1 MESEMNCYD
10 IVFIGHVTVDQIEA
24 PEGSA
29 HGVPGG
35 APFFGAFAACWAKKR
50 IAVVTRMAEED
61 KYVLEP
67 LKTVGIDV
75 YLQPAHSTTH
85 MRVVHP
91 TGNVDERLMYQTE
104 DAGFF
109 VSADTPP
116 IESCLIHL
124 GALTDSEFTL
134 GFMRDLKQRGFRL
147 SVDMQSF
154 VRQVDPESGV
164 IHFRDVP
171 GKREIVGLAD
181 IVKLDI
187 IEAEILTGTR
197 NLEEAAALVEEWGA
211 IETILTC
218 SRGVFARYKG
228 DTFFEKFSN
237 RNSEGRTGR
246 GDTTMGAYLVM
257 RIDHDVQVSL
267 GFAAALAS
275 IKMETPGPFRGSL
288 EDVLVRMSNKPAA
301 QR

>member
-1 MESEMNCYD
+1 MNRYD

-29 HGVPGG
+29 QAVPGG
-35 APFFGAFAACWAKKR
+35 APFFGAIAACSAKKR

-61 KYVLEP
+61 KHFLEP
-67 LKTVGIDV
+67 LKAVGIDV
-75 YLQPAHSTTH
+75 YLQPAHSTMH
-85 MRVVHP
+85 MRVVYP
-91 TGNVDERLMYQTE
+91 TGNADKRLMYQTE

-109 VSADTPP
+109 ESPDILP
-116 IESCLIHL
+116 IEPCLIHL
-124 GALTDSEFTL
+124 GALTDREFTL
-134 GFMRDLKQRGFRL
+134 GFIRDLKQRGFRL
-147 SVDMQSF
+147 SVDIQSF

-171 GKREIVGLAD
+171 GKREIGALAD

-187 IEAEILTGTR
+187 VEAEILTGMR
-197 NLEEAAALVEEWGA
+197 NPEEAVALVEEWGA

-218 SRGVFARYKG
+218 SDGVFARYKR
-228 DTFFEKFSN
+228 DTLFEKFSN
-237 RNSEGRTGR
+237 ENSQGRTGR
-246 GDTTMGAYLVM
+246 GDTVMRAYLVR
-257 RIDHDVQVSL
+257 RIDHDVQASL
-267 GFAAALAS
+267 IFAAALAS

-288 EDVLVRMSNKPAA
+288 VDVLARMNNKPAV

>member
-1 MESEMNCYD
+1 MVSEMNRYD
-10 IVFIGHVTVDQIEA
+10 IVFMGHVTVDEIEA

-29 HGVPGG
+29 RRVPGG
-35 APFFGAFAACWAKKR
+35 APFFGAFATCSAKKR

-61 KYVLEP
+61 KHLLEP
-67 LKTVGIDV
+67 LKAVGIDV

-91 TGNVDERLMYQTE
+91 TGNVDERSMYQTAN
-104 DAGFF
+104 AGFF
-109 VSADTPP
+109 VSADIPP

-171 GKREIVGLAD
+171 GKREIVGLAE

-197 NLEEAAALVEEWGA
+197 NLEEAGMLVEEWGA

-218 SRGVFARYKG
+218 SDGVFARYKG
-228 DTFFEKFSN
+228 DTFFERFSN
-237 RNSEGRTGR
+237 RNSQGRTGR
-246 GDTTMGAYLVM
+246 GDTVMGAYLVR

-267 GFAAALAS
+267 SFAAALAS

-288 EDVLVRMSNKPAA
+288 EDVLARMSNKPAT

>member
-1 MESEMNCYD
+1 MNRYD
-10 IVFIGHVTVDQIEA
+10 IVFMGHVTVDQIEA

-29 HGVPGG
+29 PAVPGG
-35 APFFGAFAACWAKKR
+35 APFFGAFAACWARKR
-50 IAVVTRMAEED
+50 IGVVTRMAEED
-61 KYVLEP
+61 KYILEP
-67 LKTVGIDV
+67 LKEVGIDV
-75 YLQPAHSTTH
+75 YLQPARSTTH

-91 TGNVDERLMYQTE
+91 TGNVDERLMYQTAN
-104 DAGFF
+104 AGLFI
-109 VSADTPP
+109 SADIPP

-124 GALTDSEFTL
+124 GALTNSEFTL

-154 VRQVDPESGV
+154 VRQVDPVSGV

-171 GKREIVGLAD
+171 SKREIVSLAE
-181 IVKLDI
+181 IVKLDV

-197 NLEEAAALVEEWGA
+197 NLEEAGTLVEEWGA

-218 SRGVFARYKG
+218 SGGVFARYKG

-237 RNSEGRTGR
+237 KNSQGRTGR
-246 GDTTMGAYLVM
+246 GDTVMGAYLVR
-257 RIDHDVQVSL
+257 RIDHNVQVSL
-267 GFAAALAS
+267 SFAAALAS

-288 EDVLVRMSNKPAA
+288 KDVLVRMSNNPTA

>member
-1 MESEMNCYD
+1 MESEMNRYD
-10 IVFIGHVTVDQIEA
+10 IVFMGHVTVDQIEA

-29 HGVPGG
+29 LAVPGG

-50 IAVVTRMAEED
+50 IAVVTKMAEED
-61 KYVLEP
+61 KHVLEP
-67 LKTVGIDV
+67 LKAVGIDV

-91 TGNVDERLMYQTE
+91 TGNADERVMYQTE

-109 VSADTPP
+109 ESADIPP
-116 IESCLIHL
+116 IEPCLIHL

-154 VRQVDPESGV
+154 VRQVDPESGM

-171 GKREIVGLAD
+171 DKREIVGLAD

-187 IEAEILTGTR
+187 VEAEILMGMR
-197 NLEEAAALVEEWGA
+197 NLEEAVALVEEWGA

-218 SRGVFARYKG
+218 SDGVFARYKG
-228 DTFFEKFSN
+228 DTLFEKFSN
-237 RNSEGRTGR
+237 RNSQGRTGR
-246 GDTTMGAYLVM
+246 GDTVMGAYLVR

-275 IKMETPGPFRGSL
+275 IKMETPSPFRGSL
-288 EDVLVRMSNKPAA
+288 EDVLARMSNKPAV
-301 QR
+301 Q